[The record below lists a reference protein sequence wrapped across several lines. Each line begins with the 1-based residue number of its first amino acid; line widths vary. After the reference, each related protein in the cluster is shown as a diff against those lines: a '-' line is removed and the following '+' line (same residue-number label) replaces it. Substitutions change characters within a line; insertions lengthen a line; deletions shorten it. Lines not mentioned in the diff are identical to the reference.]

1 MEKKEKKVLAGVV
14 SRDLFVSVAAEQPWN
29 IHPGVPVGSKV
40 CKSQS
45 KKWSDVI

>member
-1 MEKKEKKVLAGVV
+1 MEEKEKVLAGVV